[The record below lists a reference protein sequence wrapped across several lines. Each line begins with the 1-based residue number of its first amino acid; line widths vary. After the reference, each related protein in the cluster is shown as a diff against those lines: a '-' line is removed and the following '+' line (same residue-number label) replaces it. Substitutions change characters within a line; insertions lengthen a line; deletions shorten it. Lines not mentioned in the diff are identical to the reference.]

1 MNTKKKN
8 ACPDI
13 YLLEA
18 FVNKQLISPVDSNFI
33 SDHLISCPRCSAIA
47 SELKQFYNIF
57 EQESVLPVSSSVFKM
72 INQIEADR
80 VAITSIL
87 LRPIEPFNGHISM
100 AFKCKIVFSNQN
112 FDQKNLVDINY
123 VPVENSE
130 ILIRV
135 VQSLI
140 THETTFYLF
149 SHIKRLYSNIKLQLD
164 STQNRYKSDCC
175 GKIKLGKFDIRSL
188 ENKVITVTVEK

>member
-1 MNTKKKN
+1 MNIKKKN
-8 ACPDI
+8 ICPNI

-18 FVNKQLISPVDSNFI
+18 FVKKQHIPPTANNLISN
-33 SDHLISCPRCSAIA
+33 HLLSCHRCNALV
-47 SELKQFYNIF
+47 SELRQFYDIF
-57 EQESVLPVSSSVFKM
+57 EQESMLPVSSSVFKM

-80 VAITSIL
+80 VAITNIL
-87 LRPIEPFNGHISM
+87 LRPIEPLNGHISM

-175 GKIKLGKFDIRSL
+175 GKIELGKFDIRSL
-188 ENKVITVTVEK
+188 DNKVIMITVEK

>member
-1 MNTKKKN
+1 MNIKKKN
-8 ACPDI
+8 TCPNI

-18 FVNKQLISPVDSNFI
+18 FANKQHISPAADNLISN
-33 SDHLISCPRCSAIA
+33 HLLSCPRCNALA
-47 SELKQFYNIF
+47 SELKQFYDIF
-57 EQESVLPVSSSVFKM
+57 IQESMLPVSSSVFKM

-80 VAITSIL
+80 VAITAIL
-87 LRPIEPFNGHISM
+87 LRPLEPLNGHISM
-100 AFKCKIVFSNQN
+100 AFQSKIVFSNQN
-112 FDQKNLVDINY
+112 FDQKNLADINS
-123 VPVENSE
+123 VPVKNSE

-140 THETTFYLF
+140 TQETTCYLF
-149 SHIKRLYSNIKLQLD
+149 SHIKKLYSNIKLQLD

-188 ENKVITVTVEK
+188 DNKVITVTVEK